1 MIVNESSFIDITEL
15 PIDAAALVE
24 RCGDARAGAVLLF
37 LGTVRDSKA
46 GREVLGIDY
55 EAYAPMA
62 KKELERIGREM
73 MERWGCVRVALV
85 HRVGRLSVGDAS
97 IAIVAATPHRA
108 EGFEALRHGIESV
121 KRDVPIWKKE
131 RFADGDVWVQAGS

>member
-1 MIVNESSFIDITEL
+1 MPESALHVAITEQ
-15 PIDAAALVE
+15 PIDVPALVASAS
-24 RCGDARAGAVLLF
+24 DPRAGAVLLF
-37 LGTVRDSKA
+37 VGTVRATKA

-73 MERWGCVRVALV
+73 LERWGCTGVALV
-85 HRVGRLSVGDAS
+85 HRIGPLTVGDAS

-131 RFADGDVWVQAGS
+131 RFSDGDVWVQAGS